1 MDSYDSGENLRHA
14 TDGGV
19 VFSST
24 KCPAP
29 STDPTITGRLEQTC
43 ELPFGFLYT
52 PMTNIPPQLS
62 ASIPSSP
69 NLPSGVIC
77 KVCMSY
83 LNLYC
88 ETSETYPDTDATNGN
103 RIQMRWTCALCK
115 SENIIAVE
123 CPNDDTC
130 LEEQRST
137 ELLLNTLTTQR
148 VLEFHQPLMPPSSTT
163 TESDSSMMPTKTII
177 LVVDTNLPS
186 SDAIAIGN
194 VLRSIVDQCTTSEQR
209 FSWQLGLIVF
219 GESVSIFRL
228 GVAYSGIAVADVVR
242 SYEGFEV
249 LTDADSGSDINSRS
263 YLGISID
270 ELVACLSTQFS
281 TAESNVSENAFDA
294 NDDVRGSTDN
304 ISKKTRLQIL
314 KERKDLRL
322 NRQEIQA
329 SRNDNDRKDLLLRS
343 PWAIA
348 RERVNQ
354 SKPPYRCTGDALLCA
369 IDLASLDSN
378 SFQSAETT
386 NGTASAVHDCRVLL
400 FTNGCPNLG
409 DGSVVDTNNDST
421 GGLSAYS
428 TVDSAQM
435 ARACGFFDAIGK
447 SALDIGVGIDV
458 LCTGSSELC
467 FPAYISL
474 VEASSGYVI
483 SHDSFTSSRFQSNMG
498 YIVQHTHTSRSY
510 FHVQNVDESGAVE
523 LPESSK
529 VLPHS
534 MINGCTVDI
543 KMSRCGICACFFT
556 VYEPLH

>member
-1 MDSYDSGENLRHA
+1 MTQDKAIFCGNMDSYDSGENLRHA
-14 TDGGV
+14 TNGGV

-29 STDPTITGRLEQTC
+29 SADPTTGRLEQTC

-52 PMTNIPPQLS
+52 PMTNIPQQLS
-62 ASIPSSP
+62 ASILSSP
-69 NLPSGVIC
+69 NLPSGVMC

-88 ETSETYPDTDATNGN
+88 ETSETYRDAANEN
-103 RIQMRWTCALCK
+103 RMMRWTCALCK

-123 CPNDDTC
+123 CSNDS
-130 LEEQRST
+130 LEEQR
-137 ELLLNTLTTQR
+137 ELLDTLISQR
-148 VLEFHQPLMPPSSTT
+148 VVEFHQPLMPPSSTT
-163 TESDSSMMPTKTII
+163 TVSDSSTMPTKTII

-194 VLRSIVDQCTTSEQR
+194 ILRSVLDQSTSGQR

-219 GESVSIFRL
+219 GQSVSIFRL
-228 GVAYSGIAVADVVR
+228 GVYSGIAVADVVR

-249 LTDADSGSDINSRS
+249 LTDADSGSDITSRS
-263 YLGISID
+263 YLGMSID

-281 TAESNVSENAFDA
+281 TDESDVSENAFNA

-314 KERKDLRL
+314 KERKELRL
-322 NRQEIQA
+322 NRQEIEA
-329 SRNDNDRKDLLLRS
+329 SRNNNDHKDLLRS
-343 PWAIA
+343 PWDVA
-348 RERVNQ
+348 RERVTQ

-378 SFQSAETT
+378 SFRSVETT

-409 DGSVVDTNNDST
+409 DGSVVDTNNDAI

-458 LCTGSSELC
+458 LCAGSSELG
-467 FPAYISL
+467 FPAFLSL
-474 VEASSGYVI
+474 VDSSSGYVI
-483 SHDSFTSSRFQSNMG
+483 SHDSFTSSRLQSNMG
-498 YIVQHTHTSRSY
+498 YILQHTHMSRSY
-510 FHVQNVDESGAVE
+510 FHVQNVDESGPIQV
-523 LPESSK
+523 PESSK
-529 VLPHS
+529 ALPHS

-543 KMSRCGICACFFT
+543 KMSRCGICACFFYS
-556 VYEPLH
+556 V